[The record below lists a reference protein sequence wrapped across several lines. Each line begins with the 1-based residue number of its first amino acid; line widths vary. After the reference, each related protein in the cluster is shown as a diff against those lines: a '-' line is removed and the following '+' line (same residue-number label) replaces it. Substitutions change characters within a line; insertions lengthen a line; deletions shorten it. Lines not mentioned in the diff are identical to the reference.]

1 MVPSADGHEFSTFF
15 SSNAETVRCADQSLP
30 SQQACGTS
38 IASAHETAGTALVA
52 FGTNSNFV
60 MRNAVFESNDGA
72 SA

>member
-1 MVPSADGHEFSTFF
+1 MVPSADGHEFSSITLKL
-15 SSNAETVRCADQSLP
+15 CGGADQSLP

-52 FGTNSNFV
+52 CGTNSNFV
-60 MRNAVFESNDGA
+60 MRNTVFESNDGA